1 MGSPAFRRML
11 LDILPLPKLQ
21 KLAAIAND
29 MHEMSVQVF
38 DSKKKAL
45 LAGEEAA
52 LEQLGE
58 GKDIMSIF
66 CTLPRCAVLS
76 ISIVL
81 TPNVQ

>member
-1 MGSPAFRRML
+1 ML
-11 LDILPLPKLQ
+11 LDYLPLPKLQ

-45 LAGEEAA
+45 LAGEETA
-52 LEQLGE
+52 LERLGE
-58 GKDIMSIF
+58 GKDIMSIL

-76 ISIVL
+76 INTVL
-81 TPNVQ
+81 TAIFQ